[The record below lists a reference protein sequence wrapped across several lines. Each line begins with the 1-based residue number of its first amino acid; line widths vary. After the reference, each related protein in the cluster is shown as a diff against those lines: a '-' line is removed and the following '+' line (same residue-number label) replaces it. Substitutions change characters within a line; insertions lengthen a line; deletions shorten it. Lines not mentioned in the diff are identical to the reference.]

1 MSKAEIVEAIKTKYE
16 YFSPYLNEKTRRIW
30 AAIEAQILGRGGVSQ
45 VSLATG
51 LSRTTIYVGL
61 KELENQNQSANREQI
76 RCPGGGRKLLEEID
90 LTLVK
95 DLQSLVEPTTLGS
108 PESPLRWTSKSG
120 AKLASELQRMGH
132 KVSSRTV
139 HSLLNWLGY
148 SLQANRKTLA
158 GSSHQDRDAQF
169 LYINQ
174 QVEQFQNLG
183 QPAISV
189 DTKKKE
195 LIGEFKNPGQEW
207 QPQQEPVEVR
217 IHDFV
222 DPKLGKAIPYG
233 IYDLTLNQGWVS
245 VGIDHDTA
253 EFAVES
259 IRHWWLKMGQ
269 PLYPDSKH
277 LLLTSDCG
285 GSNGYRTK
293 LWKLR
298 LQDLADE
305 TGLTIHVSHFPPGT
319 SKWNKIEH
327 RMFCHITTNWRGKP
341 LTSLQVVINLITH
354 TTTNN
359 GLEIQAMLDENL
371 YPTGIEVSPEDLNAI
386 AIERHAFHGEW
397 NYQIKPR
404 TIN

>member
-1 MSKAEIVEAIKTKYE
+1 MSKVDLVEAIKTKYE
-16 YFSPYLNEKTRRIW
+16 CFSPYLNEKTRRIW
-30 AAIEAQILGRGGVSQ
+30 AAIEAKALGRGGVSQ
-45 VSLATG
+45 VSLATR

-61 KELENQNQSANREQI
+61 KQLENQNQLANPEKI
-76 RCPGGGRKLLEEID
+76 RSPGGGRKLVEEID

-95 DLQSLVEPTTLGS
+95 DLEFLIEPTTLGD
-108 PESPLRWTSKSG
+108 PESALRWTSKSG
-120 AKLASELQRMGH
+120 VKLANELQTMGH

-139 HSLLNWLGY
+139 HTLLGWLGY

-174 QVEQFQNLG
+174 IVEQFQNLG

-207 QPQQEPVEVR
+207 QLQEEPVEVR

-233 IYDLTLNQGWVS
+233 IYDLTLNKGWVS
-245 VGIDHDTA
+245 IGIDHDTA

-277 LLLTSDCG
+277 LLLTADCG

-305 TGLTIHVSHFPPGT
+305 TGLTIHVCHFPPGT

-359 GLEIQAMLDENL
+359 GLEIQAVLDENH
-371 YPTGIEVSPEDLNAI
+371 YPTGIEVSPEDFNSI

-404 TIN
+404 TTT

>member
-1 MSKAEIVEAIKTKYE
+1 MSKAGIVEAIKTKYE
-16 YFSPYLNEKTRRIW
+16 CFSPYLNEKTRRIW
-30 AAIEAQILGRGGVSQ
+30 AAIEAQALGRGGVSQ

-61 KELENQNQSANREQI
+61 KELENQNQSANLEQI
-76 RCPGGGRKLLEEID
+76 RSPGGGRKLVEEID
-90 LTLVK
+90 TSLVK
-95 DLQSLVEPTTLGS
+95 DLESLVEPTTLGS

-120 AKLASELQRMGH
+120 VKLASELQGMGH
-132 KVSSRTV
+132 TVSSRTV
-139 HSLLNWLGY
+139 HTLLGWLGY

-158 GSSHQDRDAQF
+158 GVSHQDRDAQF

-174 QVEQFQNLG
+174 QVEHFQNLG

-207 QPQQEPVEVR
+207 QPQEQPVEVR

-233 IYDLTLNQGWVS
+233 IYDLTLNSRWVS
-245 VGIDHDTA
+245 VGINHDPA

-259 IRHWWLKMGQ
+259 IRHWWFGMGQ

-277 LLLTSDCG
+277 LLLTADCG

-298 LQDLADE
+298 LQELADE
-305 TGLTIHVSHFPPGT
+305 TGLTIHVCHFPPGT

-327 RMFCHITTNWRGKP
+327 RMFCYITQNWRGKP
-341 LTSLQVVINLITH
+341 LTSLQVVINLIAH

-359 GLEIQAMLDENL
+359 GLEIQAVLDENH
-371 YPTGIEVSPEDLNAI
+371 YPTGIEVSPQEFNAI
-386 AIERHAFHGEW
+386 AIERHVFHGEW

-404 TIN
+404 TIT